1 MEKEQKKILMICNTS
16 QNIFTFRLPLIKKM
30 QEEGY
35 EVSTITFDN
44 QYEEDLKNEGIK
56 LYYINDKN
64 RSLNPLKILTLKNK
78 YYKII
83 KDINPDVV
91 FTFQLKPNIFGVKA
105 AKKAGV
111 KNIFAMV
118 EGAGD
123 AFINKSLKWELIKFV
138 ETRMYKQSFKGTQKV
153 FFLNNDDKAEFEQLK
168 LVKPEQSV
176 VVNGIGVDL
185 EKFAFKP
192 VNKKSNKFIMI
203 ARMLKTKGIFEYCK
217 CARLVKQS
225 HPEAE
230 FMYLG
235 GEGSVRLS
243 DIQEYIED
251 GSVNYLGTVKDV
263 RPYIEDSLA
272 LLLPSYREGTPM
284 TIMEAEAVG
293 RCIITSD
300 RIGCKDTVEDG
311 FNGFKVEIAGDD
323 KNISKLK
330 ADANCCGTSETAETT
345 HPQAELFG
353 IEGLAQSC
361 IKILDSKDLAATL
374 GKNARKF
381 AEDKFDQRKINAQIF
396 EIITKE

>member
-1 MEKEQKKILMICNTS
+1 MEKSKKKILMICNTS
-16 QNIFTFRLPLIKKM
+16 QNIFTFRLPLIKKF

-44 QYEEDLKNEGIK
+44 NYEEDLKNEGIK

-83 KDINPDVV
+83 KHINPDIV

-123 AFINKSLKWELIKFV
+123 AFINKSLKWKIIKFV
-138 ETRMYKQSFKGTQKV
+138 ETKLYKQAFKGIKKV
-153 FFLNNDDKAEFEQLK
+153 FFLNNDDKLEFEELK
-168 LVKPEQSV
+168 LIKPEQSV

-185 EKFAFKP
+185 DKFAFKS
-192 VNKKSNKFIMI
+192 VNEKSNKFIMI

-217 CARLVKQS
+217 CARLVKQA

-235 GEGSVRLS
+235 SEGSVKQT
-243 DIQEYIED
+243 DIQEYIDD
-251 GSVNYLGTVKDV
+251 GSVNYLGTTKDV

-272 LLLPSYREGTPM
+272 LLLPSYREGVPM
-284 TIMEAEAVG
+284 TIMEAESIG
-293 RCIITSD
+293 RAIIASNRT
-300 RIGCKDTVEDG
+300 GCKETVEDG
-311 FNGFKVEIAGDD
+311 FNGYLVNQEDYETMAKKCIEILED
-323 KNISKLK
+323 
-330 ADANCCGTSETAETT
+330 
-345 HPQAELFG
+345 
-353 IEGLAQSC
+353 
-361 IKILDSKDLAATL
+361 KDLAVKL
-374 GKNARKF
+374 GKNSRKF

>member
-1 MEKEQKKILMICNTS
+1 MEKKQKKILMICNTS

-56 LYYINDKN
+56 LFYINDKN
-64 RSLNPLKILTLKNK
+64 RSLNPLKILTLKKK

-83 KDINPDVV
+83 KEINPDIV

-123 AFINKSLKWELIKFV
+123 AFINKSLKWKLIKFV
-138 ETRMYKQSFKGTQKV
+138 ETKLYKQAFKGIQKV

-168 LVKPEQSV
+168 LVKLEQSV
-176 VVNGIGVDL
+176 VINGIGVDL

-203 ARMLKTKGIFEYCK
+203 ARMQKTKGVLEYCN

-235 GEGSVRLS
+235 GEGSVKVS
-243 DIQEYIED
+243 DIQEYIDD
-251 GSVNYLGTVKDV
+251 GSVNYLGTAKDV
-263 RPYIEDSLA
+263 RPYIEDALA
-272 LLLPSYREGTPM
+272 LMLPSCYREGLPM
-284 TIMEAEAVG
+284 TIMEAESIG
-293 RCIITSD
+293 RCIITSNG
-300 RIGCKDTVEDG
+300 IGCKETVEDG
-311 FNGFKVEIAGDD
+311 FNGYRINHDDIETMAQKCIEILE
-323 KNISKLK
+323 N
-330 ADANCCGTSETAETT
+330 
-345 HPQAELFG
+345 
-353 IEGLAQSC
+353 
-361 IKILDSKDLAATL
+361 KDLATTL
-374 GKNARKF
+374 GKNSRKF
-381 AEDKFDQRKINAQIF
+381 AEEKFDQHKINAQIF

>member
-1 MEKEQKKILMICNTS
+1 MGEKKKILMICNTS

-44 QYEEDLKNEGIK
+44 QYADDLKNEGIE
-56 LYYINDKN
+56 LFYINDKN
-64 RSLNPLKILTLKNK
+64 RSLNPLKILTLKKK

-83 KDINPDVV
+83 KEVNPDIV
-91 FTFQLKPNIFGVKA
+91 FTFQLKPNVFGVKA

-123 AFINKSLKWELIKFV
+123 AFINKSLKWKLIKFV
-138 ETRMYKQSFKGTQKV
+138 ETKLYKQAFKCVKKV
-153 FFLNNDDKAEFEQLK
+153 FFLNNDDMTEFEQLK
-168 LVKPEQSV
+168 LVKAEQSV

-185 EKFAFKP
+185 EKFENKP

-203 ARMLKTKGIFEYCK
+203 ARMLKTKGVFEYCK

-230 FMYLG
+230 FLYLG
-235 GEGSVRLS
+235 GEGTVKTS
-243 DIQEYIED
+243 DIQEYIND
-251 GSVNYLGTVKDV
+251 GSVNYLGTTKDV
-263 RPYIEDSLA
+263 RPYIENSLA
-272 LLLPSYREGTPM
+272 LLLPSYREGIPM

-293 RCIITSD
+293 RGIITSN
-300 RIGCKDTVEDG
+300 RIGCKETVEDS
-311 FNGFKVEIAGDD
+311 FNGYLVDQEDYETMAQKCIEILE
-323 KNISKLK
+323 N
-330 ADANCCGTSETAETT
+330 
-345 HPQAELFG
+345 
-353 IEGLAQSC
+353 
-361 IKILDSKDLAATL
+361 KDLAVTL
-374 GKNARKF
+374 GKNSRKF
-381 AEDKFDQRKINAQIF
+381 AEEKFNQCKINAQVI